1 MRPTTIIAFLT
12 SLAFCHGS
20 GVHAQTNTAKPTAAT
35 AVRASSPGPSASAS
49 ASASD
54 DIPMADY
61 LGLLAQISPAARE
74 GAQAYMQAFQQH
86 CGRTLTALE
95 LRQAIA
101 QGEGDPILMA
111 MVRASHPSQKAQRDD
126 TLMQLS
132 QRIRCDGGRKP

>member
-1 MRPTTIIAFLT
+1 MRPTTIITCLT
-12 SLAFCHGS
+12 SLALCYGS
-20 GVHAQTNTAKPTAAT
+20 GVHAQTNTATPTATT
-35 AVRASSPGPSASAS
+35 AVHATPPGPSV
-49 ASASD
+49 SD

-74 GAQAYMQAFQQH
+74 GAQVYLQAFQQH

-101 QGEGDPILMA
+101 QGEGDPVLMA
-111 MVRASHPSQKAQRDD
+111 MVRASHPSQQAQRDA
-126 TLMQLS
+126 TLRHLS

>member
-1 MRPTTIIAFLT
+1 MRPATIIACLT
-12 SLAFCHGS
+12 GLALCHGV
-20 GVHAQTNTAKPTAAT
+20 GVHAQPNTATPKATT
-35 AVRASSPGPSASAS
+35 AVSATPPGP
-49 ASASD
+49 SASD

-74 GAQAYMQAFQQH
+74 GTQAYLQAFQQR
-86 CGRTLTALE
+86 CGRALTTLE

-101 QGEGDPILMA
+101 QGEGDPILMS
-111 MVRASHPSQKAQRDD
+111 MVRASHPSQHALRDD